1 MCGGVVPTSLSHA
14 PGSCDR
20 QGTTRAAGARV
31 AVRAGGGVAGGAL
44 TSGGTSAGCATM
56 LRMTR
61 VLLCDDHAMFRQ
73 GLKSILET
81 EDDFRVIGEA
91 STGREAVRYALET
104 KPDVVLMD
112 IQMPELDGVAATKAI
127 LAEQPETPVIILTM
141 YRQDRYVFEAVKVG
155 ARGYM
160 LKDAGAEELIDSI
173 RRVAAGET
181 LLNAEMA
188 ASILDEFRKLG
199 DLPSHPEH
207 KISELTEREED
218 ILRLLAQG
226 ASNQEIADSLGVSE
240 KTVRNRLSEIF
251 SKLRLNNRT
260 QAALYALREGI
271 ATLQDTDQ

>member
-1 MCGGVVPTSLSHA
+1 
-14 PGSCDR
+14 
-20 QGTTRAAGARV
+20 
-31 AVRAGGGVAGGAL
+31 
-44 TSGGTSAGCATM
+44 
-56 LRMTR
+56 MTR
-61 VLLCDDHAMFRQ
+61 LLLCDDHAMFRQ
-73 GLKSILET
+73 GLRSILET
-81 EDDFRVIGEA
+81 EDDVRIIGEA

-127 LAEQPETPVIILTM
+127 LAEDPDIRVIILTM
-141 YRQDRYVFEAVKVG
+141 YRQDRYVFEAIKVG

-160 LKDAGAEELIDSI
+160 LKDADAGDLISAI

-188 ASILDEFRKLG
+188 ASILDEFRKT
-199 DLPSHPEH
+199 DQLPAHPNH
-207 KISELTEREED
+207 RIRELTDREEE
-218 ILRLLAQG
+218 ILRHLAQG
-226 ASNQEIADSLGVSE
+226 ATNQEIAAALDVSE

-271 ATLQDTDQ
+271 ASLQDSAE